1 MVLNKQVA
9 HTIIE
14 EIEGDTLTPI
24 AIYQKISGKKKFL
37 LESSLKHEKTG
48 RFSFIGADPVY
59 EIKGFR
65 GSVTIQAPTGE
76 KTVRSERIIDVVKDY
91 LPQME
96 AIPGIPF
103 IGGAVGYIG
112 YDIIRDYEEIG
123 PENEDP
129 LQMPEAHL
137 LIFNEVIV
145 YDHLKERVFIV
156 GIPMSGMNDD
166 ELKRRLEKRKME
178 LRKEMEHRPD
188 YTFELSE
195 FKSNLSKQ
203 EFEQMVLKAKQYIEA
218 GDIFQVVLSRR
229 LEANIQGNP
238 FTFYR
243 KLRVNNPS
251 PYMYYL
257 DYGDYSI
264 AGASPESLVKA
275 RGTEIMTNPIA
286 GTRPRGRSESE
297 DTQLELELLR
307 DEKELAEHRM
317 LVDLGRNDLG
327 RICKIGTIKLD
338 KFMNVERYQHV
349 MHIVSEVSG
358 ELEEGYNAL
367 EGLASCLP
375 AGTVSGA
382 PKIRA
387 MQIINELE
395 NVKRGVYSGAIGYYS
410 ACGNMDFAL
419 AIRTM
424 VIKDSKAY
432 IQAGAGIVYDSDP
445 TKEFEET
452 SHKLRALREA
462 ANDSIN

>member
-1 MVLNKQVA
+1 MVLNNQA
-9 HTIIE
+9 ARTIVE

-24 AIYQKISGKKKFL
+24 AIYQKISGKQKFL
-37 LESSLKHEKTG
+37 LESSLKHEKSG

-59 EIKGFR
+59 EIKGHR
-65 GSVTIQAPTGE
+65 GSVTVHGPSGE
-76 KTVRSERIIDVVKDY
+76 QTKQDRVIDVVKNY
-91 LPQME
+91 LPE
-96 AIPGIPF
+96 IEEIPGIPF

-123 PENEDP
+123 PENQDP
-129 LQMPEAHL
+129 LNMPEAHL
-137 LIFNEVIV
+137 MLFNEIIV
-145 YDHLKERVFIV
+145 FDHLKERVFIV
-156 GIPMSGMNDD
+156 GIPLQGIAEG
-166 ELKRRLEKRKME
+166 ELKQRIERRKQE
-178 LRKEMEHRPD
+178 LRREMEYRSD
-188 YTFELSE
+188 DTFALSE
-195 FKSNLSKQ
+195 FESNLTKH
-203 EFEQMVLKAKQYIEA
+203 EYEDMVLKAKQYIEA

-229 LEANIQGNP
+229 LEANITGNP

-275 RGTEIMTNPIA
+275 RGPEIMTNPIA
-286 GTRPRGRSESE
+286 GTRPRGITTEE
-297 DTQLELELLR
+297 DEAFAKDLIH

-327 RICKIGTIKLD
+327 RICKIGTVKLD
-338 KFMNVERYQHV
+338 KYMNIERYQHV

-358 ELEEGYNAL
+358 ELEEGMTAL

-395 NVKRGVYSGAIGYYS
+395 NIKRGVYSGAIGYYS

-424 VIKDSKAY
+424 VIKDNKAY

-445 TKEFEET
+445 AKEFEET
-452 SHKLRALREA
+452 AHKLRALREA
-462 ANDSIN
+462 ANDSID

>member
-1 MVLNKQVA
+1 MALNKQVVR
-9 HTIIE
+9 TIIE
-14 EIEGDTLTPI
+14 EIEGDILTPI

-37 LESSLKHEKTG
+37 LESSLKHEKSG

-59 EIKGFR
+59 EIKGYR
-65 GSVTIQAPTGE
+65 GGLIVEGPTGE
-76 KTVRSERIIDVVKDY
+76 ERKNEKVINVVRDY
-91 LPQME
+91 LPEIE

-123 PENEDP
+123 SENEDP

-137 LIFNEVIV
+137 MIFNEVIV
-145 YDHLKERVFIV
+145 FDHLKERVFIV
-156 GIPMSGMNDD
+156 GIPLPGIEENT
-166 ELKRRLEKRKME
+166 LRKKLEMRKQE
-178 LRKEMEHRPD
+178 LRKEMQHRPD
-188 YTFELSE
+188 NTFELSE
-195 FKSNLSKQ
+195 FESNLSQQ
-203 EFEQMVLKAKQYIEA
+203 EFEQMVLKAKQYIEE

-229 LEANIQGNP
+229 LEASLKGNP

-264 AGASPESLVKA
+264 AGASPESLVQA
-275 RGTEIMTNPIA
+275 RGKSIMTNPIA
-286 GTRPRGRSESE
+286 GTRPRGKSEEE
-297 DTQLELELLR
+297 DTKLERELLQ

-358 ELEEGYNAL
+358 ELEEGVNAL

-395 NVKRGVYSGAIGYYS
+395 KVKRGVYSGAIGYFS

-424 VIKDSKAY
+424 VIKDNKAY

-445 TKEFEET
+445 TKEFEE
-452 SHKLRALREA
+452 SEH
-462 ANDSIN
+462 

>member
-1 MVLNKQVA
+1 MISQQTKGF
-9 HTIIE
+9 IE

-24 AIYQKISGKKKFL
+24 SIYQKITGKQKFL
-37 LESSLKHEKTG
+37 LESSLKHENSG

-59 EIKGFR
+59 ELKGHR
-65 GSVTIQAPTGE
+65 GEVLVKGPDGE
-76 KTVRSERIIDVVKDY
+76 ETKQGKFMDILKNY
-91 LPQME
+91 LPESGPMLD
-96 AIPGIPF
+96 IPF

-123 PENEDP
+123 PENNDP
-129 LQMPEAHL
+129 LNMPEAHL
-137 LIFNEVIV
+137 MIFDEVIV
-145 YDHLKERVFIV
+145 FDHLKQKVFIV
-156 GIPMSGMNDD
+156 GIQLPEINRD
-166 ELKRRLEKRKME
+166 ELKEKLNKRKGE
-178 LRKEMEHRPD
+178 LRKQAD
-188 YTFELSE
+188 YQKDDAFELSE
-195 FKSNLSKQ
+195 FESNLSKQ
-203 EFEQMVLKAKQYIEA
+203 EFEDLVIKAKEYIVA

-229 LEANIQGNP
+229 LEANAKGNP
-238 FTFYR
+238 FSFYR
-243 KLRVNNPS
+243 KLRVKNPS

-275 RGTEIMTNPIA
+275 RGAEILTNPIA
-286 GTRPRGRSESE
+286 GTRPRGKTPEE
-297 DTQLELELLR
+297 DMELEKELLN

-327 RICKIGTIKLD
+327 RICKIGTVTLE
-338 KFMNVERYQHV
+338 KFMKIERYQHV

-358 ELEEGYNAL
+358 QLEDGRTGP

-387 MQIINELE
+387 MQIINDLE
-395 NVKRGVYSGAIGYYS
+395 KHKRGVYSGAIGYIS

-445 TKEFEET
+445 SKEYEET
-452 SHKLRALREA
+452 AHKLRALMEA
-462 ANDSIN
+462 ANDTFN

>member
-1 MVLNKQVA
+1 MVLNKQVV

-24 AIYQKISGKKKFL
+24 AIYQKITGKQKFL
-37 LESSLKHEKTG
+37 LESSLKHEKSG

-59 EIKGFR
+59 EIKGYR
-65 GSVTIQAPTGE
+65 GGLTVKGPTGE
-76 KTVRSERIIDVVKDY
+76 ETKTAKVIDIVRDY
-91 LPQME
+91 LPEIE

-123 PENEDP
+123 SEKEDP
-129 LQMPEAHL
+129 LEMPEAHL
-137 LIFNEVIV
+137 MIFNEVIV
-145 YDHLKERVFIV
+145 FDHLKERVFIV
-156 GIPMSGMNDD
+156 GIPLPGICED
-166 ELKRRLEKRKME
+166 ELKKKLERRKQE
-178 LRKEMEHRPD
+178 LRKEMQHRPD
-188 YTFELSE
+188 NNFELAE
-195 FKSNLSKQ
+195 FESNLSQQ
-203 EFEQMVLKAKQYIEA
+203 EFEQMVMKAKQYIEA

-229 LEANIQGNP
+229 LEAKLKGNP

-264 AGASPESLVKA
+264 AGASPESLVQA
-275 RGTEIMTNPIA
+275 RGSEIMTNPIA
-286 GTRPRGRSESE
+286 GTRPRGKSE
-297 DTQLELELLR
+297 DEDAQLEQDLLL

-358 ELEEGYNAL
+358 ELEEGVNAL

-395 NVKRGVYSGAIGYYS
+395 SVKRGVYSGAIGYFS

-424 VIKDSKAY
+424 VIKDNKAY

-452 SHKLRALREA
+452 EHKLRALREA
-462 ANDSIN
+462 ANDSFN

>member
-1 MVLNKQVA
+1 MVLNKQAVQ
-9 HTIIE
+9 TIVE

-24 AIYQKISGKKKFL
+24 AIYQKISGKQKFL
-37 LESSLKHEKTG
+37 LESSLKHEKSG

-59 EIKGFR
+59 EIKGYR
-65 GSVTIQAPTGE
+65 GKVTVHSPSGE
-76 KTVRSERIIDVVKDY
+76 QTTQDRVMDVVKNY
-91 LPQME
+91 LPEIQE
-96 AIPGIPF
+96 IPGIPF

-123 PENEDP
+123 PENLDSLE
-129 LQMPEAHL
+129 MPEAHL
-137 LIFNEVIV
+137 MLFNEIIV
-145 YDHLKERVFIV
+145 FDHLKERVFIV
-156 GIPMSGMNDD
+156 GIPLQGVTEE
-166 ELKRRLEKRKME
+166 ELKQRMERRKQE
-178 LRKEMEHRPD
+178 LRREMEYRSD
-188 YTFELSE
+188 DTFALSE
-195 FKSNLSKQ
+195 FESNLTKH
-203 EFEQMVLKAKQYIEA
+203 EYEEMVLKAKQYIES

-229 LEANIQGNP
+229 LEASITGNP

-243 KLRVNNPS
+243 KLRINNPS

-275 RGTEIMTNPIA
+275 RGPEIMTNPIA
-286 GTRPRGRSESE
+286 GTRPRGKTTEE
-297 DTQLELELLR
+297 DEAFAQDLIQ

-327 RICKIGTIKLD
+327 RICKIGTVKLD
-338 KFMNVERYQHV
+338 KYMNIERYQHV

-358 ELEEGYNAL
+358 ELEEGMTAL

-395 NVKRGVYSGAIGYYS
+395 NIKRGVYSGAIGYYS

-424 VIKDSKAY
+424 VIKDNKAY

-445 TKEFEET
+445 AKEFEET
-452 SHKLRALREA
+452 AHKLRALREA
-462 ANDSIN
+462 ANDSID

>member
-1 MVLNKQVA
+1 VVLNKQVA
-9 HTIIE
+9 YTIVE

-24 AIYQKISGKKKFL
+24 AIYQKISGEKKFL

-65 GSVTIQAPTGE
+65 GNVTVRGLTGE
-76 KTVRSERIIDVVKDY
+76 ETVKSEKIIDVVKDY
-91 LPQME
+91 LPKME

-112 YDIIRDYEEIG
+112 YDIIRDYEKIG
-123 PENEDP
+123 PENDDP

-145 YDHLKERVFIV
+145 YDHLKERVYIV
-156 GIPMSGMNDD
+156 GIPVSGIHED
-166 ELKRRLEKRKME
+166 ELKKRLQKRKME

-188 YTFELSE
+188 HTFELSE

-203 EFEQMVLKAKQYIEA
+203 EFEQMVLKAKKDIEA

-229 LEANIQGNP
+229 LEANITGNP

-286 GTRPRGRSESE
+286 GTRPRGRSEVE
-297 DTQLELELLR
+297 DVELERELLS

-358 ELEEGYNAL
+358 ELEEGYTAL

-395 NVKRGVYSGAIGYYS
+395 NVKRGVYSGAIGYFS

>member
-1 MVLNKQVA
+1 VVLNKQVA

-14 EIEGDTLTPI
+14 EIEGDMLTPI

-59 EIKGFR
+59 EIRGLR
-65 GSVTIQAPTGE
+65 GSVTIHGPTGE
-76 KTVRSERIIDVVKDY
+76 QTIKRKKIIDVVNEY
-91 LPQME
+91 LPEIE
-96 AIPGIPF
+96 AVPGIPF

-123 PENEDP
+123 SENEDP

-137 LIFNEVIV
+137 LIFNEVMV

-156 GIPMSGMNDD
+156 GIPLPEIQED
-166 ELKRRLEKRKME
+166 ELKQRIEQRKLE
-178 LRKEMEHRPD
+178 LRKEMKHRHD
-188 YTFELSE
+188 DTFELSK

-203 EFEQMVLKAKQYIEA
+203 EFEQMVLTAKQYIEA

-229 LEANIQGNP
+229 LEATMTGNP
-238 FTFYR
+238 FAFYR

-275 RGTEIMTNPIA
+275 RGREIMTNPIA
-286 GTRPRGRSESE
+286 GTRPRGKSEAE
-297 DTQLELELLR
+297 DLQLEQELLN

-338 KFMNVERYQHV
+338 KYMNVERYQHV

-395 NVKRGVYSGAIGYYS
+395 NVKRGVYSGAIGYFS

-424 VIKDSKAY
+424 VIKDQKAY

-452 SHKLRALREA
+452 THKLRALREA

>member
-1 MVLNKQVA
+1 MVLNKQAVQ
-9 HTIIE
+9 TIVE

-24 AIYQKISGKKKFL
+24 AIYQKISGKQKFL
-37 LESSLKHEKTG
+37 LESSLKHEKSG

-59 EIKGFR
+59 EIKGYR
-65 GSVTIQAPTGE
+65 GKVTVHSPSGE
-76 KTVRSERIIDVVKDY
+76 QTTQDRVMDVVKNY
-91 LPQME
+91 LPEIQE
-96 AIPGIPF
+96 IPGIPF

-123 PENEDP
+123 PENLDP
-129 LQMPEAHL
+129 LEMPEAHL
-137 LIFNEVIV
+137 MLFNEIIV
-145 YDHLKERVFIV
+145 FDHLKERVFIV
-156 GIPMSGMNDD
+156 GIPLQGVTEE
-166 ELKRRLEKRKME
+166 ELKQRMERRKQE
-178 LRKEMEHRPD
+178 LRREMEYRSD
-188 YTFELSE
+188 DTFALSE
-195 FKSNLSKQ
+195 FESNLTKH
-203 EFEQMVLKAKQYIEA
+203 EYEEMVLKAKQYIES

-229 LEANIQGNP
+229 LEASITGNP

-243 KLRVNNPS
+243 KLRINNPS

-275 RGTEIMTNPIA
+275 RGPEIMTNPIA
-286 GTRPRGRSESE
+286 GTRPRGKTTEE
-297 DTQLELELLR
+297 DEAFAQDLIQ

-327 RICKIGTIKLD
+327 RICKIGTVKLD
-338 KFMNVERYQHV
+338 KYMNIERYQHV

-358 ELEEGYNAL
+358 ELEEGMTAL

-395 NVKRGVYSGAIGYYS
+395 NIKRGVYSGAIGYYS

-424 VIKDSKAY
+424 VIKDNKAY

-445 TKEFEET
+445 AKEFEET
-452 SHKLRALREA
+452 AHKLRALREA
-462 ANDSIN
+462 ANDSID